1 MLTDLITPGR
11 NLKNN
16 LIQRTKFRD
25 IDLVLQLLSEKTQ
38 GLKDALETAH
48 YQSIERIDIK
58 TTYTAVGTANVL
70 RGVSQLEEK
79 VDLQREEIYS
89 VSVAAQ
95 QQNALLSERIDSLR
109 ALFEAQWNKKDE
121 IAGAHLT
128 SAGEAPP
135 SDLGAWFIEKVEDML
150 ISNKSM
156 FIDIE
161 ECLTSCCLLRT
172 ETAGDTEIQ
181 DYMRREVSSISR
193 RRRGAVIN
201 ELQFCEAIADPPFH
215 KEEEPDIESLAAQ
228 PDNDWSTVTR
238 YRGDFD
244 SKTQSQ
250 VQSILQRARFLGWV
264 KSKYP
269 DLILVLSDLP
279 NSGMENITAV
289 SVFCATLITS
299 LTNLRREDLAI
310 HFFCGMHV
318 DSHDPSPG
326 PRGLV
331 RSLIMQLFGYLTRT
345 GSADLGFI
353 HDREYV
359 RDIEDQHL
367 GALCQTLR
375 ELLWQCEPGTHVYCI
390 IDSVTLFER
399 SKWFQDLTKVARCL
413 RDCVDDWEM
422 PAVLKVMLTS
432 SALCTPEL
440 KDLLTAGD
448 SYTES
453 VLYLSAEDIFVE
465 NGFGDDTERQ
475 FSQLSIVPRPQGWPN
490 TSRSRS

>member
-1 MLTDLITPGR
+1 MALKKTEEDYEDRGKDRWRRIWYGLGDKAELATPWIEIIPNEYGLAVVKTGVAVILKLARKSLEKRKKVLQAFEEIQKAMTSAHPLEGSFRSHADVAAALDELQKAIVDSVNDILVLTAKEEHSWR

-109 ALFEAQWNKKDE
+109 ALFEAQWNKKDK

-150 ISNKSM
+150 ISNK
-156 FIDIE
+156 
-161 ECLTSCCLLRT
+161 R
-172 ETAGDTEIQ
+172 DTEIQ

-250 VQSILQRARFLGWV
+250 I
-264 KSKYP
+264 
-269 DLILVLSDLP
+269 
-279 NSGMENITAV
+279 
-289 SVFCATLITS
+289 
-299 LTNLRREDLAI
+299 
-310 HFFCGMHV
+310 
-318 DSHDPSPG
+318 
-326 PRGLV
+326 
-331 RSLIMQLFGYLTRT
+331 
-345 GSADLGFI
+345 
-353 HDREYV
+353 
-359 RDIEDQHL
+359 
-367 GALCQTLR
+367 
-375 ELLWQCEPGTHVYCI
+375 
-390 IDSVTLFER
+390 
-399 SKWFQDLTKVARCL
+399 
-413 RDCVDDWEM
+413 
-422 PAVLKVMLTS
+422 
-432 SALCTPEL
+432 
-440 KDLLTAGD
+440 
-448 SYTES
+448 
-453 VLYLSAEDIFVE
+453 
-465 NGFGDDTERQ
+465 
-475 FSQLSIVPRPQGWPN
+475 
-490 TSRSRS
+490 